1 MWRSIAKGTKISRA
15 WISASGDGR
24 RKSSSYTVFE
34 SEDKI
39 LESWKYL
46 RRYKGR
52 VVSLGR
58 IIPLV
63 LFPAQR
69 GEVHRLVL
77 KTRTKQRNV
86 MFDVSPETAEMAA
99 HCLDY
104 KLIWRSI
111 LRRATSC
118 ARPCTRWLAESKST
132 TTAAA
137 TGSRLLWG
145 MSVAEDAY
153 SIDANLAE
161 GMLANKTPPSTTSSD
176 LRIGRKIISELNC
189 SRVSIV
195 RETFRFQSSVA
206 IIYKRKKIVRK
217 KLSPFDMF

>member
-15 WISASGDGR
+15 WISVSGDGR
-24 RKSSSYTVFE
+24 RKNSSYTVFE

-46 RRYKGR
+46 RRYKGAWYLSAGSSR
-52 VVSLGR
+52 
-58 IIPLV
+58 
-63 LFPAQR
+63 LFYFR
-69 GEVHRLVL
+69 RKGEVHRLVL

-86 MFDVSPETAEMAA
+86 TFDVSLETAEMAA

-118 ARPCTRWLAESKST
+118 ARSCTRWLAESKST

-161 GMLANKTPPSTTSSD
+161 RMLSKTLRPP
-176 LRIGRKIISELNC
+176 RAISE
-189 SRVSIV
+189 
-195 RETFRFQSSVA
+195 SVE
-206 IIYKRKKIVRK
+206 R
-217 KLSPFDMF
+217 LFPN